1 MANLKDIRRRIA
13 GVKNTQQITRAMKL
27 VAAAKLRRAQERIE
41 SQRPYAYE
49 LRAMIAALADRA
61 EEAAHPLLRRREL
74 KNVDILV
81 LTSDRGLCGSF
92 NINICRTTESYVREH
107 KDVHEQAGLVIVGRK
122 GNEYFK
128 RRPSYTIHKYYR
140 EILTSP
146 DFDHVA
152 EIGRDVTA
160 QYTDRD
166 LDGVF
171 MVYNEFK
178 SAASQKVVVEQLLPI
193 DTSDIEQSASQI
205 DYIYEPDRTAILDR
219 ILPLH
224 VNIQIWRAVLESMAS
239 EMGARMTAMDAATK
253 NAGELLSALTLQY
266 NRARQEAI
274 TNELMDIVGG
284 AEALRG

>member
-1 MANLKDIRRRIA
+1 VANLKDIRRRIA
-13 GVKNTQQITRAMKL
+13 GVQSTQQITRAMKL

-41 SQRPYAYE
+41 SQRPYALQ
-49 LRAMIAALADRA
+49 LRSMIAALAERA
-61 EEAAHPLLRRREL
+61 DETAHPLLRRREL
-74 KNVDILV
+74 RNVELLV

-92 NINICRTTESYVREH
+92 NINICRTTEAYVREH
-107 KDVHEQAGLVIVGRK
+107 RDVHEQAGLVIVGRK

-128 RRPSYTIHKYYR
+128 RRPAYTIQKYYR
-140 EILTSP
+140 EILTNPEFGNVS
-146 DFDHVA
+146 
-152 EIGRDVTA
+152 EIGRDITA
-160 QYTDRD
+160 RYTDRD

-178 SAASQKVVVEQLLPI
+178 SAASQKVVIDQLLPI
-193 DTSDIEQSASQI
+193 DTSDVEHTSSQI
-205 DYIYEPDRTAILDR
+205 DYLYEPDRSAILER

-224 VNIQIWRAVLESMAS
+224 VNIQIWRAVLESLAS
-239 EMGARMTAMDAATK
+239 EMGSRMTAMDAATK
-253 NAGELLSALTLQY
+253 NAGELLAALTLQY

>member
-1 MANLKDIRRRIA
+1 MANLKDIRRRIS
-13 GVKNTQQITRAMKL
+13 GVKSTQQITRAMKL

-49 LRAMIAALADRA
+49 LRAMIAALAGRCD
-61 EEAAHPLLRRREL
+61 EQAHPLLRRREL
-74 KNVDILV
+74 KNVDLLV

-92 NINICRTTESYVREH
+92 NVNICRATEGYVREH
-107 KDVHEQAGLVIVGRK
+107 RDEHDQTGLVLVGRK

-128 RRPSYTIHKYYR
+128 RRDYTIHNFYR
-140 EILTSP
+140 EILTNP
-146 DFDHVA
+146 DFDNVA
-152 EIGRDVTA
+152 QIGRDIVA
-160 QYTDRD
+160 QYAERD

-193 DTSDIEQSASQI
+193 DTSDVEQDASQI
-205 DYIYEPDRTAILDR
+205 DFIYEPDRDAILAH

-224 VNIQIWRAVLESMAS
+224 VNVQIWRAVLESLAS
-239 EMGARMTAMDAATK
+239 EMGSRMTAMDAATR
-253 NAGELLSALTLQY
+253 NAGELLDRLTLQY

-284 AEALRG
+284 AEALKG

>member
-1 MANLKDIRRRIA
+1 MANLKDIRRRIS
-13 GVKNTQQITRAMKL
+13 GVKSTQQITRAMKL

-49 LRAMIAALADRA
+49 LRSMIASLANRSD
-61 EEAAHPLLRRREL
+61 EQAHPLLRRREMR
-74 KNVDILV
+74 NVEVLV

-92 NINICRTTESYVREH
+92 NVSICRTTENYVREH
-107 KDVHEQAGLVIVGRK
+107 GEEHDKVGLRLVGRK

-128 RRPSYTIHKYYR
+128 RRDYQIDQYYR
-140 EILTSP
+140 EILTNP
-146 DFDHVA
+146 DFDNVA
-152 EIGRDVTA
+152 QIGRDVVD
-160 QYTDRD
+160 QYAERE
-166 LDGVF
+166 LDGVL

-193 DTSDIEQSASQI
+193 DTSDVEDDGSQI
-205 DYIYEPDRTAILDR
+205 DYIYEPDRAAILDT

-224 VNIQIWRAVLESMAS
+224 VNVQIWRAVLESLAS
-239 EMGARMTAMDAATK
+239 EMGARMTAMDAATR
-253 NAGELLSALTLQY
+253 NAGELLARLTLQY

>member
-1 MANLKDIRRRIA
+1 VANLKDIRRRIA
-13 GVKNTQQITRAMKL
+13 GVQSTQQITRAMKL

-41 SQRPYAYE
+41 SQRPYALE
-49 LRAMIAALADRA
+49 LRSMIAALAERA
-61 EEAAHPLLRRREL
+61 DENAHPLLRRREL
-74 KNVDILV
+74 RNIDILV

-92 NINICRTTESYVREH
+92 NINISRATEAYLREH
-107 KDVHEQAGLVIVGRK
+107 KDVHESAGLVIVGRK
-122 GNEYFK
+122 GNEYFR
-128 RRPSYTIHKYYR
+128 RRPQYRIHQYYR
-140 EILTSP
+140 EILTNP
-146 DFDHVA
+146 DFGNVA
-152 EIGRDVTA
+152 QVGRDITA
-160 QYTDRD
+160 QYAERD

-178 SAASQKVVVEQLLPI
+178 SAASQRVVVEQLLPI
-193 DTSDIEQSASQI
+193 DTSDVAQATSQI
-205 DYIYEPDRTAILDR
+205 DYLYEPNREAILER

-224 VNIQIWRAVLESMAS
+224 VNIQIWRAVLESIAS

-253 NAGELLSALTLQY
+253 NAGELLATLTLQY